1 MANFVAHALG
11 RPDVLSNSN
20 VFFTSMSLPPLVK
33 KAWERDVYIYIYT
46 TTIKHIVLLTLVHK
60 VHYSF

>member
-33 KAWERDVYIYIYT
+33 KAWERDVYIYIY
-46 TTIKHIVLLTLVHK
+46 
-60 VHYSF
+60 HYHQTYSITNTSS

>member
-33 KAWERDVYIYIYT
+33 EAWERDVS
-46 TTIKHIVLLTLVHK
+46 LLLHQ
-60 VHYSF
+60 